1 MIPRYLRNLEQYE
14 KDGVKYY
21 IINDNIRETILKN
34 SKFPNFLNAHI
45 TNPISEDK
53 YNRLVDLINKLRKD

>member
-14 KDGVKYY
+14 EDGVKYY

-45 TNPISEDK
+45 INPISEDK